1 MKKRSLL
8 AALMVSSMVLASAGM
23 AFASGGAKGY
33 DAVSGKTVSV
43 SQAPY
48 ASEGHWGH
56 GGGHRGGYGGHGGCG
71 Y

>member
-8 AALMVSSMVLASAGM
+8 AALMVSSMILASAGM

-33 DAVSGKTVSV
+33 DASGKTVSV